1 MNIQFQ
7 IDQLC
12 VLLKMAFEG
21 VSDLTTGE
29 MEALLG
35 LAYDLTAPITR
46 ALEEISVADLKIQ
59 RAGEG

>member
-12 VLLKMAFEG
+12 VLLKIAFEG

-29 MEALLG
+29 MEALLS

-46 ALEEISVADLKIQ
+46 AVEELAKRNDI
-59 RAGEG
+59 